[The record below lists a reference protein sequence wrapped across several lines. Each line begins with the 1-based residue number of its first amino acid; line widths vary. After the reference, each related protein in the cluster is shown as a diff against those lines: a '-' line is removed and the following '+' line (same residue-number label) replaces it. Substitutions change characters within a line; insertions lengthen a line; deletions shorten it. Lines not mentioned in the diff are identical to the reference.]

1 MEKMKYIFKD
11 NKKGLIFTIDAILAL
26 LSAIVILIAIYSIL
40 SNTDINNEYQDL
52 SKIALDSL
60 TVSEKNNAL
69 NLGVSGDL
77 SLLDNYLGALPV
89 NVCGNISLYYANQN
103 IITSSKKPDC
113 LINDNRVIARRAFL
127 SDYKMH
133 FAKIEV
139 SYA

>member
-1 MEKMKYIFKD
+1 MEKMRYIFRN

-26 LSAIVILIAIYSIL
+26 LSAIVILIVIYSIL
-40 SNTDINNEYQDL
+40 SNTNINNEYQDL

-69 NLGVSGDL
+69 NSGVSGDL

-89 NVCGNISLYYANQN
+89 NICGNISLYYANQN
-103 IITSSKKPDC
+103 IITSSKKPGC
-113 LINDNRVIARRAFL
+113 LINDNMVIARRVFV
-127 SDYKMH
+127 SNYKMY